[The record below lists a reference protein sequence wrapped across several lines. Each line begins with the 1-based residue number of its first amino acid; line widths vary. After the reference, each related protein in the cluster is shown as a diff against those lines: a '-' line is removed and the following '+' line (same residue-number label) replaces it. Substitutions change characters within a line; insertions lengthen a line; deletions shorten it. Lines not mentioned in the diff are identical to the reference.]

1 MQDVATAY
9 KSQMGRGDF
18 YPLSALVL
26 FIKNADRASEL
37 IKIASE
43 AGVRPVT
50 FVDRKVRIHEASSP
64 FTVFVTSHL
73 KYIGLAIKLESKY
86 CSHRGMFF
94 SSITDLYSVSC
105 TFLFSSRRVSCTTSI
120 CFLRP
125 GMLCAGF
132 NGLLDGGEGHLRLHP
147 ASQR

>member
-50 FVDRKVRIHEASSP
+50 FVDRKVRTHEASSP
-64 FTVFVTSHL
+64 FTVFLESDL

-86 CSHRGMFF
+86 CSHILINNRPVEC
-94 SSITDLYSVSC
+94 LLH
-105 TFLFSSRRVSCTTSI
+105 TF
-120 CFLRP
+120 
-125 GMLCAGF
+125 
-132 NGLLDGGEGHLRLHP
+132 HP
-147 ASQR
+147 AREGCHAPQVYVS